1 MTTLLTG
8 NEAVARGAWEAG
20 VRAAFGY
27 PGTPS
32 TEILENLSAHK
43 DDVYLEWSPNE
54 KVAFEAATGASYA
67 GVRTIV
73 TMKHVGLNVAAD
85 PLMTL
90 AYVGCEGGMIIC
102 VADDPAQHS
111 SQNEQD
117 SRHFARF
124 AKIPVLEPADSEQAL
139 SFMRY
144 GFELSERFKTPVM
157 LRLTTRV
164 SHSRSL
170 VEVGDRTVSAT
181 ANFEKNPERFCPL
194 PVWGRVMRKKL
205 EVRLDDLRA
214 EAEKSPLNS
223 IEWQDRSL
231 GFIAEGLA
239 WNYVKEVFP
248 TASILRLGFAWPYPD
263 ALIREF
269 ASGVKRLVIVEEN
282 EIILEEHVKAM
293 GIVCSGRDYMS
304 GIGELSVPRLMA
316 VKASLEAQAPGTSAV
331 GSQSTD
337 APATGVQSLGSQ
349 IAGVPAADTRASG
362 PIDFTTLVP
371 SPVPESADLP
381 ARPPVLC
388 PGCPHRGL
396 FYALTK
402 HDVIVTGDIGCYSLA
417 VFPPLSRTDTIL
429 CMGGGFSVAQG
440 IDKSGEKR
448 RVVGVVGDSTFFHS
462 GITGLLD
469 VVYNKGRSILV
480 VLDNRTTAMTGHQ
493 ENPGTGMTLMG
504 EKTVAV
510 DIAEVGRACGMK
522 NVSVID
528 PYDLELTGRV
538 IAEAMAKDEP
548 SLIVTRA
555 PCPLRT
561 RSLVGKIR
569 VIDQAKCKSCHAC
582 IKLGC
587 PAIEI
592 AEKGAPP
599 VINAELCAGCSMC
612 MQTCKFGAIGE
623 AN

>member
-8 NEAVARGAWEAG
+8 NEAVALGAWAAG
-20 VRAAFGY
+20 ASAAFGY

-32 TEILENLSAHK
+32 TEILENLSRHR

-90 AYVGCEGGMIIC
+90 SYVGTEGGMIIC
-102 VADDPAQHS
+102 VADDPGQHS

-124 AKIPVLEPADSEQAL
+124 AKIPVLEPADSAEAYA
-139 SFMRY
+139 FMRY

-170 VEVGDRTVSAT
+170 VETGERSGVRE
-181 ANFEKNPERFCPL
+181 ANFERNPARFCPL
-194 PVWGRVMRKKL
+194 PVWGREMRKRV
-205 EVRLDDLRA
+205 ETRTA
-214 EAEKSPLNS
+214 ELSLAASESPLNS
-223 IEWQDRSL
+223 IEWGDQSI
-231 GFIAEGLA
+231 GIIAEGLA

-248 TASILRLGFAWPYPD
+248 DASVLKLGWAWPYPD

-269 ASGVKRLVIVEEN
+269 ARGVETLVVVEEN
-282 EIILEEHVKAM
+282 EDILEEHVRAM
-293 GIVCSGRDYMS
+293 GIACSGRDLIS
-304 GIGELSVPRLMA
+304 GIGELSVPKLLALKSRL
-316 VKASLEAQAPGTSAV
+316 E
-331 GSQSTD
+331 TD
-337 APATGVQSLGSQ
+337 AAPDPALARV
-349 IAGVPAADTRASG
+349 
-362 PIDFTTLVP
+362 
-371 SPVPESADLP
+371 PVPEAADLP

-396 FYALTK
+396 FFALGK

-440 IDKSGEKR
+440 IDKAGEKR

-462 GITGLLD
+462 GITGLID
-469 VVYNKGRSILV
+469 VVYNKGRSVLV

-493 ENPGTGMTLMG
+493 DHPGTGTTLMG
-504 EKTVAV
+504 EATHAISIE
-510 DIAEVGRACGMK
+510 DVGRACGMK
-522 NVSVID
+522 NVSTVN
-528 PYDLELTGRV
+528 PYDLKETNTAVSAALSSGET
-538 IAEAMAKDEP
+538 
-548 SLIVTRA
+548 SLIVARA

-561 RSLVGKIR
+561 RSRIGTIR
-569 VIDQAKCKSCHAC
+569 TIDRAKCKSCMSC
-582 IKLGC
+582 VRLGC
-587 PAIEI
+587 PAIE
-592 AEKGAPP
+592 AEKKGEPP
-599 VINAELCAGCSMC
+599 RISEELCAGCGLC
-612 MQTCKFGAIGE
+612 EQTCAFGAISGATE
-623 AN
+623 